1 MLFGKKSG
9 LAPEERRQKVQAI
22 EGLINADRDD
32 EAFQMTKTPEKED
45 ADAAGLSMACFYTM
59 GENVREDYTAA
70 RRAQKEGLFRPVRL
84 KARGALI

>member
-9 LAPEERRQKVQAI
+9 LAPEERRQRVQAI

-45 ADAAGLSMACFYTM
+45 AAALAMACVYTM
-59 GENVREDYTAA
+59 GENVREGYTAA
-70 RRAQKEGLFRPVRL
+70 ARRPQKEGLFRPVRL